1 MLRLYNSGYILQG
14 HYHPI
19 TGTNNP
25 PSTDSETITPTPTDP
40 DIEFPTPP
48 LRPVDT
54 PIPSIP
60 QRVSFTHDQLR
71 KGFGFR
77 NIDNIIKHLKDTCHD
92 NFSIS
97 THDQEPTI
105 DLGRTATIERPKR
118 NTQPNPLPKH
128 FGNTI
133 HMDIIFGSRV
143 AIRGVKYGL
152 FLIDKATRQ
161 KYIYPL
167 RDLKDDILTQI
178 QQFCA
183 DIGFVPRRFISDC
196 DNKLMG
202 KAIRE
207 WLSKQNSIV
216 HHAPGG
222 RQSMNGLCE
231 RHWRTIV
238 KMARGWIASHQ
249 LPSTFWWH
257 ALRRATEVS
266 NYIPLKIN
274 NTITTSHELT
284 YRTKPDLRTILPIF
298 SVCYIRKLLDKS
310 HKIVNIQPHSIRAIL
325 IGRSSQ
331 SNCHLFYH
339 PPTKRTF
346 RSDDFVIDETRA
358 SGPTFSLNF
367 DGGLFFNSYE
377 ECNTYFKA
385 PQYAPEDYVYIK
397 TSTPATKAQIIT
409 IPENGSDIYT
419 LKLPDGSL
427 KQYQERCLSDHDP
440 NISITDNNPPTKS
453 FPSWIKHNCS
463 ATLFTKNMPKP
474 LQGSLLQIDSTSV
487 MTPNIREWVFQPGT
501 RNTNKNITLTDF
513 TSKAHTL
520 ISTHQ
525 LFEGHPRHSKLY
537 QLRNNMALSNIVSRY
552 IDSSGVH
559 SNELAEFLKSQPLHT
574 KQSTNTHVSAA
585 GLSTTDVP
593 TLPKHKNLNPNDKAI
608 WDSAYAEEYDG
619 LANLPAWITITE
631 SQYQKIKHKCGTLL
645 PTMAIS
651 TIKYDENRKPKRA
664 KYRIVALGNLD
675 PHEWTKSDVY
685 APVMSL
691 LEVRLLA
698 SMAVRDQ
705 CVLQAGDVKQAF
717 VQSKLPKDEVYVLR
731 PPAGCPKTPPN
742 SYWLLKR
749 SLYGLKRAPRHWFQK

>member
-1 MLRLYNSGYILQG
+1 
-14 HYHPI
+14 
-19 TGTNNP
+19 
-25 PSTDSETITPTPTDP
+25 
-40 DIEFPTPP
+40 
-48 LRPVDT
+48 
-54 PIPSIP
+54 
-60 QRVSFTHDQLR
+60 
-71 KGFGFR
+71 
-77 NIDNIIKHLKDTCHD
+77 
-92 NFSIS
+92 
-97 THDQEPTI
+97 
-105 DLGRTATIERPKR
+105 
-118 NTQPNPLPKH
+118 
-128 FGNTI
+128 
-133 HMDIIFGSRV
+133 
-143 AIRGVKYGL
+143 
-152 FLIDKATRQ
+152 
-161 KYIYPL
+161 
-167 RDLKDDILTQI
+167 
-178 QQFCA
+178 
-183 DIGFVPRRFISDC
+183 
-196 DNKLMG
+196 
-202 KAIRE
+202 
-207 WLSKQNSIV
+207 
-216 HHAPGG
+216 
-222 RQSMNGLCE
+222 
-231 RHWRTIV
+231 
-238 KMARGWIASHQ
+238 
-249 LPSTFWWH
+249 
-257 ALRRATEVS
+257 
-266 NYIPLKIN
+266 
-274 NTITTSHELT
+274 
-284 YRTKPDLRTILPIF
+284 
-298 SVCYIRKLLDKS
+298 
-310 HKIVNIQPHSIRAIL
+310 
-325 IGRSSQ
+325 
-331 SNCHLFYH
+331 
-339 PPTKRTF
+339 
-346 RSDDFVIDETRA
+346 
-358 SGPTFSLNF
+358 
-367 DGGLFFNSYE
+367 
-377 ECNTYFKA
+377 
-385 PQYAPEDYVYIK
+385 
-397 TSTPATKAQIIT
+397 
-409 IPENGSDIYT
+409 
-419 LKLPDGSL
+419 
-427 KQYQERCLSDHDP
+427 
-440 NISITDNNPPTKS
+440 
-453 FPSWIKHNCS
+453 
-463 ATLFTKNMPKP
+463 MPKP

-574 KQSTNTHVSAA
+574 KQSMNTHVSAA

-749 SLYGLKRAPRHWFQK
+749 SLYGLKRAPRHWFQKMTKIFKSIGLQPCPNAPCIFSGSILPNKPKLYLGVYVDDFIYYSTDKSTEQEFEKQLAKHTPVDFMGPVSHYLGIKFQWRQTSKRTSVHLSQEAFSDNIIEQIGLDLETATCKPTPYRSGYPVDKIKDMDMKDKERKSLQKQVQHYVGSLLWLSQGTRPDLSVITSILAQHQNNPSPGHLSAIKHVLKYLKGTKSMGIAFHSDQALTASSYVHFPIDKIKLMGMADANWGPQDQSRPDPSKPIEPLDLFKSRSISGHLISLHGPLHWMAKRQSVTARSSAESEIYATDECVKQILFISMILEDLGLHKKLLGDTTTIYNDNMACIHWARNKTSKNTRHMQIRENAIRESVQNKKVQIVHIDGKTNLADLFTKEDKDIAHFITIRNQILCLPFPPTLITTDTESILILSHSSGGV